1 MCSDSKVWQNSSAEG
16 VQVPVALGRA
26 ELAALTSADTIQK
39 SYSKGRAAVTLLLA
53 LQKALQPK

>member
-1 MCSDSKVWQNSSAEG
+1 MCSESKVWQNSSAEG
-16 VQVPVALGRA
+16 VQVPVSLGRA